1 MTDDQ
6 GTLWKQPIEA
16 RLWHGCH
23 YLALESTGFKPKETR
38 SLMVSI
44 TFFFHQ
50 GSALKFLF
58 IESGRKR
65 IFISQ
70 SVVEESSKRKGP

>member
-44 TFFFHQ
+44 AFFF
-50 GSALKFLF
+50 S
-58 IESGRKR
+58 SGLSPKISLYR
-65 IFISQ
+65 IWEKEDLHLP
-70 SVVEESSKRKGP
+70 VSSGGKQ